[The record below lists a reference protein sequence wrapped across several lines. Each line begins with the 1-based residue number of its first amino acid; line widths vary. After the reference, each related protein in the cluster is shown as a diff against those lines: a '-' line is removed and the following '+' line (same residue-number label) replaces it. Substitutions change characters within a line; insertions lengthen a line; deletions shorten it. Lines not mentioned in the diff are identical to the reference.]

1 MQYKLVYTLLK
12 IIPQKSDH
20 YNAAAQINT
29 DLNALCQFGCP
40 WSIEFAPHKT
50 LSVIISLKTDVSE
63 HPPLFLNDYSISE
76 VNSTNILGF
85 TFDSTFT
92 WQDHI
97 VKVLTCGKQ
106 RLGQLYRC
114 RNLLNSHDLS
124 ILYKSW
130 VRPVIE
136 YGYVLYSGTAPSH
149 LHRLDTL
156 QTRVEHMSDS
166 KFTSLGD
173 CRNAAIMGLVC
184 RLLAGKGRGNLSIFC
199 PSFVSNI
206 TRDFTIMT
214 LLVI

>member
-1 MQYKLVYTLLK
+1 M
-12 IIPQKSDH
+12 
-20 YNAAAQINT
+20 
-29 DLNALCQFGCP
+29 
-40 WSIEFAPHKT
+40 
-50 LSVIISLKTDVSE
+50 
-63 HPPLFLNDYSISE
+63 FLNDYNISE

-97 VKVLTCGKQ
+97 VKVLTRGKQ

-130 VRPVIE
+130 VRPAIK
-136 YGYVLYSGTAPSH
+136 YGYVLYCGAAPSH
-149 LHRLDTL
+149 LHCLDTL

-166 KFTSLGD
+166 KFTSLCD

-184 RLLAGKGRGNLSIFC
+184 RLLSGEERGNLLTFC
-199 PSFVSNI
+199 P
-206 TRDFTIMT
+206 T
-214 LLVI
+214 L